1 MSHMGSGNNLMQPS
15 GQCFGCK
22 YWAQAHR
29 DMFIGVSGH
38 CTLSYCKKNSIH
50 TRKRG
55 KHK

>member
-22 YWAQAHR
+22 YWEQAHKAL
-29 DMFIGVSGH
+29 FLGISGH

-50 TRKRG
+50 ARKRG